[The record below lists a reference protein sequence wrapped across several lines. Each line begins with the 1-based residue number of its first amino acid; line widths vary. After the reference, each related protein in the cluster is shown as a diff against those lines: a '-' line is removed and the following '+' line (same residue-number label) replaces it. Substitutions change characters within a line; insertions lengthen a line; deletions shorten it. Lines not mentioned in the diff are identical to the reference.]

1 MSEAVK
7 QGAVNTAAA
16 GERKERK
23 APLWKKLLFSDVLLF
38 RPISHKLAY
47 IGVMA
52 ALCIAVNTFEIKFA
66 DTQFSFSLFTDT
78 QFSFSLFTAL
88 LAGVTLGALPGAVA
102 VFVGD
107 LFGYLLN
114 SAGMYYYW
122 WVALSLMLMAVIAGL
137 VMRIPMHFKGSL
149 FVKLAIVTVLTFS
162 LCTVLVNSL
171 GMYYIGINL
180 FSSQALIDAI
190 NERFGGVLTFGNYV
204 FVRLFVLGQIYN
216 SILNYILAFL
226 AIPLLNAVKPLKL
239 GLE

>member
-7 QGAVNTAAA
+7 QAAANTAAA
-16 GERKERK
+16 GESPEK
-23 APLWKKLLFSDVLLF
+23 ALRSGRGSSFPMCSSCA
-38 RPISHKLAY
+38 PISHKLAY

-66 DTQFSFSLFTDT
+66 DTQFSFSLFT
-78 QFSFSLFTAL
+78 AL
-88 LAGVTLGALPGAVA
+88 LAGVMLGRSPGAVA

-114 SAGMYYYW
+114 SAGLYYYW

-149 FVKLAIVTVLTFS
+149 FVKLTIVTVLTFS

-171 GMYYIGINL
+171 GMYYIGNKIFL
-180 FSSQALIDAI
+180 SQSLIDAI
-190 NERFGGVLTFGNYV
+190 NERFGGVWTFGNYV

>member
-7 QGAVNTAAA
+7 QAAANTAAA
-16 GERKERK
+16 GEGKERK
-23 APLWKKLLFSDVLLF
+23 APLFKKLLFSDVLLF

-66 DTQFSFSLFTDT
+66 DT

-149 FVKLAIVTVLTFS
+149 FVKLTIVTVLTFS

-171 GMYYIGINL
+171 GMYYIVIGNKL
-180 FSSQALIDAI
+180 FLSQSVIDAI
-190 NERFGGVLTFGNYV
+190 NERFGGVWSFGNYV

>member
-7 QGAVNTAAA
+7 QGAANAATA
-16 GERKERK
+16 GERT
-23 APLWKKLLFSDVLLF
+23 PLWKRLLFSDVLLF

-66 DTQFSFSLFTDT
+66 DTQFSFSLFT
-78 QFSFSLFTAL
+78 AL
-88 LAGVTLGALPGAVA
+88 LAGVMLGALPGAVA

-122 WVALSLMLMAVIAGL
+122 WVALSLMLMSVIAGL
-137 VMRIPMHFKGSL
+137 SMRLPLRFRGSL
-149 FVKLAIVTVLTFS
+149 FVKLALVTALTFG

-171 GMYYIGINL
+171 GMYYIGNTI
-180 FSSQALIDAI
+180 FVSQKLIDAI
-190 NERFGGVLTFGNYV
+190 NARFDGVWTFWNYV
-204 FVRLFVLGQIYN
+204 FIRLFVLGQIYN
-216 SILNYILAFL
+216 SILNYVLAFL

-239 GLE
+239 GL

>member
-7 QGAVNTAAA
+7 QAAANAAPA
-16 GERKERK
+16 GERKK

-66 DTQFSFSLFTDT
+66 DTQFSFSLFT
-78 QFSFSLFTAL
+78 AL
-88 LAGVTLGALPGAVA
+88 LAGVMLGALPGAVA

-122 WVALSLMLMAVIAGL
+122 WVALSLMLMSVIAGL
-137 VMRIPMHFKGSL
+137 SMRLPLRFRGSL
-149 FVKLAIVTVLTFS
+149 FVKLALVTALTFG

-171 GMYYIGINL
+171 GMYYIGNTM
-180 FSSQALIDAI
+180 FVSQKLIDAI
-190 NERFGGVLTFGNYV
+190 NERFGGVWSFGNYV

-226 AIPLLNAVKPLKL
+226 TIPLLNAVKPLKL

>member
-7 QGAVNTAAA
+7 QGAANAATA
-16 GERKERK
+16 GERKI
-23 APLWKKLLFSDVLLF
+23 APLWKRLLFSDVLLF

-66 DTQFSFSLFTDT
+66 DTQFSFSLFT
-78 QFSFSLFTAL
+78 AL
-88 LAGVTLGALPGAVA
+88 LAGVMLGALPSAVA

-114 SAGMYYYW
+114 SAGLYYYW

-149 FVKLAIVTVLTFS
+149 FVKLAIVTALTFS

-171 GMYYIGINL
+171 GMYYIGNKI
-180 FSSQALIDAI
+180 FYRKASSTPSTSASAASGRSGTTSSCASLCWGRSTTA
-190 NERFGGVLTFGNYV
+190 
-204 FVRLFVLGQIYN
+204 
-216 SILNYILAFL
+216 S
-226 AIPLLNAVKPLKL
+226 
-239 GLE
+239 

>member
-7 QGAVNTAAA
+7 QAAANAAPA
-16 GERKERK
+16 GERKK

-66 DTQFSFSLFTDT
+66 DTQFSFSLFT
-78 QFSFSLFTAL
+78 AL
-88 LAGVTLGALPGAVA
+88 LAGIMLGALPGAVA

-122 WVALSLMLMAVIAGL
+122 WVALSLMLMSVIAGL
-137 VMRIPMHFKGSL
+137 SMRLPLRFRGSL
-149 FVKLAIVTVLTFS
+149 FVKLALVTALTFG

-171 GMYYIGINL
+171 GMYYIGNTM
-180 FSSQALIDAI
+180 FVSQKLIDAI
-190 NERFGGVLTFGNYV
+190 NARFGGVWTFGNYV

-216 SILNYILAFL
+216 SILNYVLAFL

-239 GLE
+239 GL

>member
-7 QGAVNTAAA
+7 QAAVNTAPA
-16 GERKERK
+16 GERKK
-23 APLWKKLLFSDVLLF
+23 APLWKRLLFSDVLLF

-66 DTQFSFSLFTDT
+66 DTQFSFSLFT
-78 QFSFSLFTAL
+78 AL
-88 LAGVTLGALPGAVA
+88 LAGVMLGALPGAVA

-114 SAGMYYYW
+114 SAGLYYYW
-122 WVALSLMLMAVIAGL
+122 WVALSLMLMSVIAGL
-137 VMRIPMHFKGSL
+137 SMRLPLRFRGSL
-149 FVKLAIVTVLTFS
+149 FVKLALVTALTFG

-171 GMYYIGINL
+171 GMYYIGNTM
-180 FSSQALIDAI
+180 FVSQKLIDAI
-190 NERFGGVLTFGNYV
+190 NARFDGVWTFWNYV
-204 FVRLFVLGQIYN
+204 FIRLFVLGQIYN
-216 SILNYILAFL
+216 SILNYVLAFL

-239 GLE
+239 GL

>member
-1 MSEAVK
+1 M
-7 QGAVNTAAA
+7 
-16 GERKERK
+16 
-23 APLWKKLLFSDVLLF
+23 
-38 RPISHKLAY
+38 
-47 IGVMA
+47 
-52 ALCIAVNTFEIKFA
+52 
-66 DTQFSFSLFTDT
+66 
-78 QFSFSLFTAL
+78 
-88 LAGVTLGALPGAVA
+88 LGALPGAVA

-114 SAGMYYYW
+114 SAGLYYYW

-149 FVKLAIVTVLTFS
+149 FVKLTIVTVLTFS

-171 GMYYIGINL
+171 GMYYIGNKIFL
-180 FSSQALIDAI
+180 SQSLIDAI
-190 NERFGGVLTFGNYV
+190 NERFGGVWSFGNYV

-226 AIPLLNAVKPLKL
+226 TIPLLNAVKPLKL

>member
-7 QGAVNTAAA
+7 QGAANAAPA

-66 DTQFSFSLFTDT
+66 DT

-149 FVKLAIVTVLTFS
+149 FVKLTIVTVLTFS

-171 GMYYIGINL
+171 GMYYIVISNKL
-180 FSSQALIDAI
+180 FISQSVIDAI
-190 NERFGGVLTFGNYV
+190 NERFGGVWSFGNYV
-204 FVRLFVLGQIYN
+204 FVRLFVLGQIWN

-239 GLE
+239 GL

>member
-7 QGAVNTAAA
+7 QAAANAAPA
-16 GERKERK
+16 GERKK

-66 DTQFSFSLFTDT
+66 DTQFSFSLFT
-78 QFSFSLFTAL
+78 AL
-88 LAGVTLGALPGAVA
+88 LAGVMLGALPGAVA

-122 WVALSLMLMAVIAGL
+122 WVALSLMLMSVIAGL
-137 VMRIPMHFKGSL
+137 SMRLPLRFRGSL
-149 FVKLAIVTVLTFS
+149 FVKLALVTALTFG

-171 GMYYIGINL
+171 GMYYIGNTV
-180 FSSQALIDAI
+180 FVSQKLIDAI
-190 NERFGGVLTFGNYV
+190 NARFDGVWTFWNYV
-204 FVRLFVLGQIYN
+204 FVRIFVLGQIYN
-216 SILNYILAFL
+216 SILNYVLAFL

-239 GLE
+239 GL

>member
-7 QGAVNTAAA
+7 QGAANAAPA
-16 GERKERK
+16 GERKK

-66 DTQFSFSLFTDT
+66 DT

-149 FVKLAIVTVLTFS
+149 FVKLTIVTVLTFS

-171 GMYYIGINL
+171 GMYYIVISNKL
-180 FSSQALIDAI
+180 FISQSVIDAI
-190 NERFGGVLTFGNYV
+190 NERFGGVWSFGNYV

-239 GLE
+239 GL

>member
-7 QGAVNTAAA
+7 QGAANAAPA

-38 RPISHKLAY
+38 
-47 IGVMA
+47 
-52 ALCIAVNTFEIKFA
+52 NTFEIKFA
-66 DTQFSFSLFTDT
+66 DTQFSFSLFT
-78 QFSFSLFTAL
+78 AL
-88 LAGVTLGALPGAVA
+88 LAGVMLGALPGAVA

-137 VMRIPMHFKGSL
+137 VMRIPMRFKGSL
-149 FVKLAIVTVLTFS
+149 FVKLTIVTVLTFS

-180 FSSQALIDAI
+180 VSSQALIDAI

>member
-7 QGAVNTAAA
+7 QAAANAAPA
-16 GERKERK
+16 GERKK

-66 DTQFSFSLFTDT
+66 DTQFSFSLFT
-78 QFSFSLFTAL
+78 AL
-88 LAGVTLGALPGAVA
+88 LAGVMLGALPGAVA

-122 WVALSLMLMAVIAGL
+122 WVALSLMLMSVIAGL
-137 VMRIPMHFKGSL
+137 SMRLPLRFRGSL
-149 FVKLAIVTVLTFS
+149 FVKLALVAALTFG

-171 GMYYIGINL
+171 GMYYIGNKMFL
-180 FSSQALIDAI
+180 SKTLIDAI
-190 NERFGGVLTFGNYV
+190 NARFDGVWTFWNYV
-204 FVRLFVLGQIYN
+204 FIRLFVLGQIYN
-216 SILNYILAFL
+216 SILNYVLAFL

-239 GLE
+239 GL

>member
-7 QGAVNTAAA
+7 QAAANAAPA
-16 GERKERK
+16 GERKK

-66 DTQFSFSLFTDT
+66 DTQFSFSLFT
-78 QFSFSLFTAL
+78 AL
-88 LAGVTLGALPGAVA
+88 LAGVMLGALPGAVA

-122 WVALSLMLMAVIAGL
+122 WVALSLMLMSVIAGL
-137 VMRIPMHFKGSL
+137 SMRLPLRFRGSL
-149 FVKLAIVTVLTFS
+149 FVKLALVTALTFG

-171 GMYYIGINL
+171 GMYYIGNTV
-180 FSSQALIDAI
+180 FVSQKLIDAI
-190 NERFGGVLTFGNYV
+190 NARFDGVWTFWNYV

-216 SILNYILAFL
+216 SILNYVLAFL

-239 GLE
+239 GL

>member
-1 MSEAVK
+1 MSEAVR
-7 QGAVNTAAA
+7 QAAANAATA
-16 GERKERK
+16 GERKEKK

-38 RPISHKLAY
+38 RPVSHKLAY

-66 DTQFSFSLFTDT
+66 DTQFSFSH
-78 QFSFSLFTAL
+78 
-88 LAGVTLGALPGAVA
+88 
-102 VFVGD
+102 
-107 LFGYLLN
+107 LLN

-149 FVKLAIVTVLTFS
+149 FVKLTIVTVLTFS

-190 NERFGGVLTFGNYV
+190 NERFGGVWTFWNYV
-204 FVRLFVLGQIYN
+204 FIRLFVLGQIYN

>member
-7 QGAVNTAAA
+7 QGAANAAPA

-66 DTQFSFSLFTDT
+66 DT

-149 FVKLAIVTVLTFS
+149 FVKLTIVTVLTFS

>member
-7 QGAVNTAAA
+7 QAAANAAPA
-16 GERKERK
+16 GERKK

-66 DTQFSFSLFTDT
+66 DTQFSFSLFT
-78 QFSFSLFTAL
+78 AL
-88 LAGVTLGALPGAVA
+88 LAGVMLGALPGAVA

-122 WVALSLMLMAVIAGL
+122 WVALSLMLMSVIAGL
-137 VMRIPMHFKGSL
+137 SMRLPLRFRGSL
-149 FVKLAIVTVLTFS
+149 FVKLALVTALTFG

-171 GMYYIGINL
+171 GMYYIGNTM
-180 FSSQALIDAI
+180 FVSQKLIDAI
-190 NERFGGVLTFGNYV
+190 NARFDGVWTFWNYV

-216 SILNYILAFL
+216 SILNYVLAFL

-239 GLE
+239 GL

>member
-7 QGAVNTAAA
+7 QAAANAAPA
-16 GERKERK
+16 GERKK

-66 DTQFSFSLFTDT
+66 DTQFSFSLFT
-78 QFSFSLFTAL
+78 AL
-88 LAGVTLGALPGAVA
+88 LAGVMLGALPGAVA

-122 WVALSLMLMAVIAGL
+122 WVALSLMLMSVIAGL
-137 VMRIPMHFKGSL
+137 SMRLPLRFRGSL
-149 FVKLAIVTVLTFS
+149 FVKLALVTALTFG

-171 GMYYIGINL
+171 GMYYIGNTI
-180 FSSQALIDAI
+180 FVSQKLIDAI
-190 NERFGGVLTFGNYV
+190 NARFDGVWTFWNYV
-204 FVRLFVLGQIYN
+204 FIRLFVLGQIYN
-216 SILNYILAFL
+216 SILNYVLAFL

-239 GLE
+239 GL

>member
-7 QGAVNTAAA
+7 QGAANAAPA

-66 DTQFSFSLFTDT
+66 DT

-149 FVKLAIVTVLTFS
+149 FVKLTIVTVLTFS

-171 GMYYIGINL
+171 GMYYIVIGNKL
-180 FSSQALIDAI
+180 FLSQSVIDAI
-190 NERFGGVLTFGNYV
+190 NERFGGVWSFGNYV

>member
-7 QGAVNTAAA
+7 QAAANTAAA

-66 DTQFSFSLFTDT
+66 DTQFSFSLFT
-78 QFSFSLFTAL
+78 AL

-114 SAGMYYYW
+114 SAGIYW

-149 FVKLAIVTVLTFS
+149 FVKLTIVTVLTFS

-171 GMYYIGINL
+171 GMYYIVIGNKL
-180 FSSQALIDAI
+180 FLSQSVIDAI
-190 NERFGGVLTFGNYV
+190 NERFGGVWSFGNYV